1 MVLLLETIALN
12 HRLKKMGY
20 HSAKEFNAKL
30 LAAIKKMNQETLIKK
45 IRVKNELGLHTRPA
59 TIIVKL
65 LQDCKS
71 NVWFTHKNETIDA
84 KSILNIL
91 MLAVQKNALL
101 TIEVSVKMQN
111 RRWNVW

>member
-1 MVLLLETIALN
+1 
-12 HRLKKMGY
+12 
-20 HSAKEFNAKL
+20 
-30 LAAIKKMNQETLIKK
+30 MNQETLIKK

-101 TIEVSVKMQN
+101 TIEVSGEDAEQTMERLVKIFDN
-111 RRWNVW
+111 RFGEDHSI